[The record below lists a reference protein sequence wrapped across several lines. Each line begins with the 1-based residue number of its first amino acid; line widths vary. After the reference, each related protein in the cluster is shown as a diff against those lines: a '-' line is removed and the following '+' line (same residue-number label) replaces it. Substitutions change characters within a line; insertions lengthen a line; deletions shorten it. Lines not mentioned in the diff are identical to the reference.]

1 MTSDQSDSS
10 ESKTIEALVPMVDLF
25 AVLAIMFM
33 IYSNEEITYAKQES
47 AAEIQKV
54 VEQVEGIAEEEQARK
69 DRREFLAQKTGKS
82 LEQLKAE
89 QAQKAQ
95 ELIEQFTNMVAVQ
108 QSQAAIEYEELVSS
122 IEFEHEEALDKEV
135 ASLNEESRADLAKKK
150 GELETDL
157 ANRKLELEEEKKE
170 ELVLA
175 RLQHE
180 KDAVSKA
187 MELTAEKQ
195 EALAKSRQENAQLL
209 QEQKSTFER
218 QQEDELRALKREH
231 QEAIASVARALD
243 DTREALA
250 DSDQQRQEVSTR
262 QELELARQKKEL
274 ARVERALKAQAASQ
288 AARLEAEKERALAA
302 AKQERLKLEAERE
315 RALAKADEAEKLA
328 SETELYLARLAG
340 ELDPYLKADEAKQK
354 IVERLKENFKDFDS
368 EAVEI
373 DEKTGKVRL
382 HFQETYFAR
391 GSYVL
396 SEDMKSFLRIMIP
409 KYAKSI
415 YENKGAAKHIE
426 SLKISGMTS
435 PVHFGKYVDIN
446 DRSPGTERARRYNMK
461 LSNKR
466 ALAMYNF
473 IFDEAEMSNYR
484 YRDRLKADMGIAAL
498 GFQNAK
504 PVMDELV
511 GQPADCIKYDCK
523 HEQATVLQFHL
534 LSED

>member
-135 ASLNEESRADLAKKK
+135 VSLNEESRADLAKKK

-195 EALAKSRQENAQLL
+195 EALAKSRQENTQ
-209 QEQKSTFER
+209 
-218 QQEDELRALKREH
+218 
-231 QEAIASVARALD
+231 
-243 DTREALA
+243 
-250 DSDQQRQEVSTR
+250 
-262 QELELARQKKEL
+262 
-274 ARVERALKAQAASQ
+274 
-288 AARLEAEKERALAA
+288 
-302 AKQERLKLEAERE
+302 
-315 RALAKADEAEKLA
+315 
-328 SETELYLARLAG
+328 
-340 ELDPYLKADEAKQK
+340 
-354 IVERLKENFKDFDS
+354 
-368 EAVEI
+368 
-373 DEKTGKVRL
+373 
-382 HFQETYFAR
+382 
-391 GSYVL
+391 
-396 SEDMKSFLRIMIP
+396 FLF
-409 KYAKSI
+409 
-415 YENKGAAKHIE
+415 
-426 SLKISGMTS
+426 L
-435 PVHFGKYVDIN
+435 F
-446 DRSPGTERARRYNMK
+446 
-461 LSNKR
+461 
-466 ALAMYNF
+466 F
-473 IFDEAEMSNYR
+473 
-484 YRDRLKADMGIAAL
+484 
-498 GFQNAK
+498 
-504 PVMDELV
+504 
-511 GQPADCIKYDCK
+511 
-523 HEQATVLQFHL
+523 LQFQSRFCVTHW
-534 LSED
+534 SPSP